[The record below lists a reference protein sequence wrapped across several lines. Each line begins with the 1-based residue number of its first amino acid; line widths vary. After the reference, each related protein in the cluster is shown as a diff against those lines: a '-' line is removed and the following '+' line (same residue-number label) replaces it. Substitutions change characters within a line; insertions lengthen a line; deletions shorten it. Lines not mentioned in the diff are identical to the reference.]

1 MNNLLRCTYN
11 ILKNWNIKN
20 IKKKVY
26 NLEYRY
32 ILYNLYVFNI
42 IINYKY
48 LNEILYNK
56 KKILK
61 TKIYNI

>member
-26 NLEYRY
+26 NLEY